1 MLINSRPNILIVYPV
16 NAGARSG
23 IKGIYYPLGIGY
35 IASVLR
41 KDYNV
46 DVHDFNYDFRLGFY
60 SGSHYVE
67 SILRRY
73 GYDFL
78 LIGGVFPKYECIKEI
93 IEISRKISKAK
104 IIIGGSYLKSSIKI
118 LANYLKADYYVIG
131 DGEGVILNLLKQ
143 INSVE
148 HIDGI
153 AYHNGNDILLNKPA
167 IPISNLDNIPF
178 PARDLLNFN
187 NYKRYFAL
195 GNPLLYTA
203 YIISTRGCPF
213 NCLFCNPAFGRK
225 VRVRSPENILE
236 EIVLLK
242 KDYNCRFINFHDEL
256 ILGGSKKHIVD
267 FCEYVLSKRKHRFF
281 WAGTTN
287 SRMLDKETL
296 NFMKKAG
303 CIRISLGVE
312 SGSQTILNEMR
323 KKNDLEQIKDI
334 VAYCDKIGVE
344 TDFSLLTNT
353 FSENEN
359 TLNETKEYL
368 KYFNKFF
375 FREPFLIK
383 YISPIHGTDIY
394 NEAKKRGLID
404 GDDFKNLLN
413 LNESGQDT
421 LKYNLTSLET
431 NYFIKLIYEINQELD
446 DDYFNKHRLQYLIF
460 KYTNLMHFKLKETLL
475 SLSFNNVRPL
485 VEGLLWTLCR
495 GNDNSAIGKLYRKI
509 VYGNEVKK

>member
-1 MLINSRPNILIVYPV
+1 M

-35 IASVLR
+35 IAAVLM
-41 KDYNV
+41 KDYNIK
-46 DVHDFNYDFRLGFY
+46 VHDFNYDFRLGFY

-73 GYDFL
+73 KYDYL

-104 IIIGGSYLKSSIKI
+104 IVIGGSYLKSSIKI
-118 LANYLKADYYVIG
+118 LANYLHADYYVIG

-143 INSVE
+143 VVDNSSIE

-167 IPISNLDNIPF
+167 NPISNLDDIPF

-187 NYKRYFAL
+187 HYKRYYAL

-236 EIVLLK
+236 EIVLLQ

-267 FCEYVLSKRKHRFF
+267 FCEYVLSKRKQDFF

-312 SGSQTILNEMR
+312 SGSQTILKEIR

-334 VAYCDKIGVE
+334 VSYCDKIGIE

-353 FSENEN
+353 FSETED

-368 KYFNKFF
+368 KYFNNFF
-375 FREPFLIK
+375 FREPFSIK
-383 YISPIHGTDIY
+383 YITPIHGTDMY
-394 NEAKKRGLID
+394 NEAQKRGLI
-404 GDDFKNLLN
+404 GNDDLKELLT
-413 LNESGQDT
+413 LNESGHYT

-431 NYFIKLIYEINQELD
+431 NYFIKLINEINQKLA
-446 DDYFNKHRLQYLIF
+446 DDYFNKHRLQWLIF
-460 KYTNLMHFKLKETLL
+460 NYTNFTHFKLKETLL
-475 SLSFNNVRPL
+475 SLFHYPFNNIRPL
-485 VEGLLWTLCR
+485 VEGLLWALCR